1 MLQAKTTDNGFSGSK
16 RPGRI
21 SAPRPLSVILDSG
34 QIESC
39 GTRNLA
45 AHARRSVS
53 TAEALCALSAQKGP
67 ILFAHRRTSAF
78 LCQFW
83 NFAARDRGSAPL
95 EARTWR
101 AASVVRRPGAAEPR
115 TTAILCREAS
125 DMSRGCGSAPFG
137 ESRVAGKRGCAP
149 MEGRAWHENSVVR
162 RWKAEFGTKVQGH
175 IPKRCQRSI
184 SAPASSRRNPDTGTG
199 VSDQPIPYTRATG
212 REDPLSRSV

>member
-1 MLQAKTTDNGFSGSK
+1 MLVLVWASPMLQAKTTDNGFSGSK

-53 TAEALCALSAQKGP
+53 TAEAPCALSAQKGP
-67 ILFAHRRTSAF
+67 VLFAHRRTSAF

-95 EARTWR
+95 AGRIWH
-101 AASVVRRPGAAEPR
+101 AISVVHRLGAAESR
-115 TTAILCREAS
+115 TTAIPCREVFNLP
-125 DMSRGCGSAPFG
+125 RECGSAPFS
-137 ESRVAGKRGCAP
+137 ESRTARKRGCAP
-149 MEGRAWHENSVVR
+149 LGELRAARKRGAFRGVVNG
-162 RWKAEFGTKVQGH
+162 A
-175 IPKRCQRSI
+175 
-184 SAPASSRRNPDTGTG
+184 SAPPPRQEETPIQVPGFQLNLSPPRGRTGG
-199 VSDQPIPYTRATG
+199 KSLFPARFG
-212 REDPLSRSV
+212 